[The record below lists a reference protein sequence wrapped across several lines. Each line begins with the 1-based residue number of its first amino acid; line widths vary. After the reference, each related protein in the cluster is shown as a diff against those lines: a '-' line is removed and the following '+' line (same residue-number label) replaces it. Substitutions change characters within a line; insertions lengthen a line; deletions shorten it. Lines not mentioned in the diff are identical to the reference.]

1 MNIRGFLIDID
12 GVISVGD
19 TPIAGAQETISYLED
34 NSIPFR
40 FLSNTTRKCR
50 KTIAQKLASFG
61 IIVPPEFIITPPVA
75 AIAWL
80 KQRGIDRCSLL
91 VTGDVA
97 GDFLDEGITIS
108 EEGAP
113 VIIIGDAGDN
123 FTYQS
128 MRTVFRQVMD
138 GAECI
143 ALERDRYWMD
153 KDGLTLGAGPFVAGI
168 EYATGKPAHL
178 LGKPSREFFLLAC
191 NSMGLVPEE
200 CIMVGDDIHS
210 DIGGAQAAG
219 IRGFLVQTGKYNQ
232 DIAAASG
239 IPHTLVSSVA
249 DLVSYL

>member
-1 MNIRGFLIDID
+1 MNIRGCLIDID

-19 TPIAGAQETISYLED
+19 TPIAGAQKTISYLE
-34 NSIPFR
+34 NHSIPFR
-40 FLSNTTRKCR
+40 FLSNTTRKSR

-61 IIVPPEFIITPPVA
+61 ITVPPQFIITPPVA

-97 GDFLDEGITIS
+97 GDFLEEGITIS
-108 EEGAP
+108 EGDAP

-123 FTYQS
+123 FTYRS
-128 MRTVFRQVMD
+128 MKKVFRQVMD

-153 KDGLTLGAGPFVAGI
+153 TDGLTLGAGPFVAGI

-178 LGKPSREFFLLAC
+178 LGKPSKEFFLLAC
-191 NSMGLVPEE
+191 NSMSLSPEE
-200 CIMVGDDIHS
+200 CIMVGDDIFS

-219 IRGFLVQTGKYNQ
+219 IRGFLVRTGKYNR
-232 DIAAASG
+232 DVAEASG
-239 IPHTLVSSVA
+239 ISHTLIGSVA